1 LTQQDF
7 FNVGVIISTCVEYNL
22 LTLAEIQ

>member
-1 LTQQDF
+1 LIQRDV

-22 LTLAEIQ
+22 LTLAEI